1 MDLEKEHRVYRQE
14 FRRFRLFSLEA
25 KQLRSLEARALS
37 KFYGQVTKGAWWMPW
52 QKKAM
57 KDVASCDKPRGA
69 ANRHYIRGFPNGE
82 THWGKTSVR
91 PAEYIGRCE
100 QTQGSEPSQYLE
112 EKKSTE
118 IPKVVASE
126 IGTSPNLFHPRVRQ
140 GL

>member
-1 MDLEKEHRVYRQE
+1 MSALDSLLVWRSIFAAMRREEKEHRVCEVGFFVRCGAYGSMAE
-14 FRRFRLFSLEA
+14 LGSY
-25 KQLRSLEARALS
+25 ALS
-37 KFYGQVTKGAWWMPW
+37 KFYGQATKGAWWMPW

-100 QTQGSEPSQYLE
+100 QTQGSDASHYLE
-112 EKKSTE
+112 EKTA
-118 IPKVVASE
+118 IA
-126 IGTSPNLFHPRVRQ
+126 IA
-140 GL
+140 